1 MEIGKAIKSIRKKK
15 CLSQKELAKRVGI
28 TTTTL
33 YYIESDRNFPTK
45 KNIYKICEELEISP
59 AVLFVACV
67 SESDMPSGKEGI
79 WPVFDMLRKYF
90 GFDNDL

>member
-33 YYIESDRNFPTK
+33 HYIESDRNFPTK